1 MRPTLHACSSRRAA
15 DRTETPRNLVLIRN
29 CHASDLGSVLIRR
42 RRVSRDATAVR
53 GGHRNLVPGARRVKT
68 PCGGLRGVGRR
79 VIHVRVWRMP
89 TAFGDRP
96 AGSAVVPTSPRPRV
110 AFEFFTRFSSS
121 QICAIPFQNYATRH
135 HETSRSSLRRR
146 EPALSVRSRLHCPP
160 HIHSRFV
167 RVPPCLLLSVAVQLA
182 PRDRARD
189 PDRGKTA
196 LGRPPASRSSGQL
209 PVPKPGAPVALKRS
223 RTTRQRGT
231 ART

>member
-15 DRTETPRNLVLIRN
+15 DRTETPRNRVLIRN

-89 TAFGDRP
+89 TAFGPDRP
-96 AGSAVVPTSPRPRV
+96 VRRWSPARGHV

-135 HETSRSSLRRR
+135 HERADRHSGDGSLRSRSGL
-146 EPALSVRSRLHCPP
+146 AC
-160 HIHSRFV
+160 I
-167 RVPPCLLLSVAVQLA
+167 A
-182 PRDRARD
+182 PRTF
-189 PDRGKTA
+189 TA
-196 LGRPPASRSSGQL
+196 DS
-209 PVPKPGAPVALKRS
+209 
-223 RTTRQRGT
+223 
-231 ART
+231 

>member
-15 DRTETPRNLVLIRN
+15 DRTETPRNRVLIRN

-89 TAFGDRP
+89 TASFGPDRP
-96 AGSAVVPTSPRPRV
+96 VRRWSPARGHV

-167 RVPPCLLLSVAVQLA
+167 RVPQCLLLSVAVQLA

>member
-15 DRTETPRNLVLIRN
+15 DRTETPRNRVLIRN

-79 VIHVRVWRMP
+79 RIRVRGMAYADRLPP
-89 TAFGDRP
+89 TGRLRRWSP
-96 AGSAVVPTSPRPRV
+96 ARGHV

-121 QICAIPFQNYATRH
+121 QICAIPFQYYATRH

-146 EPALSVRSRLHCPP
+146 EPDLSVRSRSHCPP

-167 RVPPCLLLSVAVQLA
+167 RVPQCLLLSVAVQLA